1 MQHRN
6 ELVNGVIGDIL
17 TLDHEN
23 FRVRQ
28 HLQYVEKFKNRD
40 NWQVLSVLD
49 TNEIKDHISP
59 IIAPFDDDEFAKR
72 FDLVMYTIELAKLQA
87 NNATK
92 PIRSVVQTA
101 EALSK
106 LGTIPQ
112 VLEQKYVIDK
122 VLTEE
127 FWDSADIFEL
137 DSVREALRDL
147 IKFIQKE
154 TQKIYYTNFQDQV
167 IEVKENGP
175 MFHVN
180 DLQSY
185 KKKVHHYLKDHK
197 DQMAIYKLNHNKPL
211 TKQDVKTLEEILWQ
225 ELDTKED
232 YEKDFGETPITKLV
246 RQIVGLDPQAA
257 NAAFSG
263 FLSENR
269 LNMNQAR
276 FVKLIVDY
284 VVKNGTLD
292 KKVLQQESFR
302 TVGSIVS
309 LFKDN
314 MDDARKILEVIDEM
328 NRNAEEINSGA

>member
-1 MQHRN
+1 
-6 ELVNGVIGDIL
+6 
-17 TLDHEN
+17 
-23 FRVRQ
+23 
-28 HLQYVEKFKNRD
+28 
-40 NWQVLSVLD
+40 
-49 TNEIKDHISP
+49 
-59 IIAPFDDDEFAKR
+59 
-72 FDLVMYTIELAKLQA
+72 
-87 NNATK
+87 
-92 PIRSVVQTA
+92 
-101 EALSK
+101 
-106 LGTIPQ
+106 
-112 VLEQKYVIDK
+112 
-122 VLTEE
+122 
-127 FWDSADIFEL
+127 
-137 DSVREALRDL
+137 
-147 IKFIQKE
+147 
-154 TQKIYYTNFQDQV
+154 
-167 IEVKENGP
+167 
-175 MFHVN
+175 
-180 DLQSY
+180 
-185 KKKVHHYLKDHK
+185 
-197 DQMAIYKLNHNKPL
+197 MAIYKLNHNKPL
-211 TKQDVKTLEEILWQ
+211 TKQDVETLEEILWQ

-232 YEKDFGETPITKLV
+232 YERDFGETPITKLV